1 MLMINGFIDFVNSLQ
16 QNDILNIFLYLILIL
31 IKILDMKK
39 LLISIGGLLIMAF
52 VVVMFINATESKNDP
67 TKAKAEMT
75 KAVTA
80 VPCPA
85 ACNHSAGIKTVT
97 CDPEKFKGEKC
108 TQINGKCDP
117 ATCPMH
123 KEGQPEGG
131 QMCSSST
138 VCKGA
143 CRTV

>member
-1 MLMINGFIDFVNSLQ
+1 
-16 QNDILNIFLYLILIL
+16 
-31 IKILDMKK
+31 MKK

-67 TKAKAEMT
+67 AKAKAEVT

-97 CDPEKFKGEKC
+97 CDPEKCKGMNC

-117 ATCPMH
+117 AICPMH
-123 KEGQPEGG
+123 KEGQPQEGR
-131 QMCSSST
+131 MCGSST
-138 VCKGA
+138 ACKGA
-143 CRTV
+143 CQTETAESK